1 MYNMVI
7 RVVEF
12 WVLREEYQLWA
23 HFCYYHYLITNRFIH
38 ASCPNFDSSP
48 LHQFSKF
55 NHFLWVKTGRVKS
68 SQFYIQKI
76 EWWKIRNHFFFTCI
90 LLDYVAYEVTKDFW
104 KNIHFENKDL
114 FIKHFMNKSLWQLVF
129 FWGFKTHFVIE
140 ILIQGRKNCL

>member
-1 MYNMVI
+1 MSSF
-7 RVVEF
+7 EF
-12 WVLREEYQLWA
+12 WGKN
-23 HFCYYHYLITNRFIH
+23 TNYEHIFVIIIIWSPI
-38 ASCPNFDSSP
+38 ALLLKSCPNFDSSP